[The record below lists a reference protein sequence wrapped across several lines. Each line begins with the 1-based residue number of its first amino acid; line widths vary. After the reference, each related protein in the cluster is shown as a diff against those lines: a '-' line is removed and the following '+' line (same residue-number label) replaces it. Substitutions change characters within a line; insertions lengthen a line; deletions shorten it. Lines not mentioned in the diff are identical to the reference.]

1 MKLSENFT
9 RSEFKCNC
17 GNCDY
22 DTVDSELIA
31 VLQALRNYI
40 GKPLVITSG
49 NRCPDYNAS
58 IGGSKGSYHIRG
70 RAADIQIKGVSTCV
84 IQGYLET
91 AYHDKYGIGFYDD
104 FTHIDT
110 RTKRARW
117 NG

>member
-1 MKLSENFT
+1 MKLSEDFA
-9 RSEFKCNC
+9 RSEFKCKC

-22 DTVDSELIA
+22 DTVDSELID
-31 VLQALRNYI
+31 VLQSLRDYI
-40 GKPLVITSG
+40 GKPITITSG
-49 NRCPDYNAS
+49 NRCPDHNAS

-70 RAADIQIKGVSTCV
+70 RAADIQIKGVDPKV